1 MSGVRS
7 ALVLLL
13 AAGVSVAALATPAT
27 VATRAAV
34 ATRAT
39 AATATVATR
48 GTRTTR
54 TTARTVVSLEFDH
67 ATSDQLPGIALA
79 AGHGMHVT
87 VFALSGRVGTPGYM
101 TVTQLQA
108 LQAAGDEIGGH
119 TIDHPDLS
127 KLSPAA
133 QRQEICGDRQALEAE
148 GLDVTD
154 FAYPYGHFDA
164 ATPGIVRGCGYE
176 SARGTGGLASP
187 DGCYGS
193 CPAVESIPPA
203 NPFDTRTVDSVL
215 DTTPL
220 TTLERYVTH
229 AEQARGGWVQIVFH
243 HVCDRCDQYAVSQP
257 TLAAFLAWLA
267 PRSARG
273 TVVETV
279 RRVIR
284 MPFRPSAV
292 WSLRL
297 AGAPSRMLADRRCP
311 ATPVN
316 AVCATVPDR
325 SKATPIAIRSSGA
338 VWLATSASAVS
349 VRLLASGAKPVNG
362 RRTRRRRLWTLSVGT
377 ARRGRATIAVMYPLG
392 VAYYP
397 VRLVPPRAGLT
408 G

>member
-1 MSGVRS
+1 MRCRGGVPRLSGAIALAV
-7 ALVLLL
+7 ALVLGA
-13 AAGVSVAALATPAT
+13 AAGPAS
-27 VATRAAV
+27 
-34 ATRAT
+34 
-39 AATATVATR
+39 
-48 GTRTTR
+48 
-54 TTARTVVSLEFDH
+54 ARTVVSLEFDH

-101 TVTQLQA
+101 TVAQLQA
-108 LQAAGDEIGGH
+108 LQAAGNEIGGH

-133 QRQEICGDRQALEAE
+133 QRQEICGDRQALEAD

-154 FAYPYGHFDA
+154 FAYPYGHFDT
-164 ATPGIVRGCGYE
+164 ATPGIVRGCGYD

-187 DGCYGS
+187 DGCYGT

-220 TTLERYVTH
+220 ATLERYVAH
-229 AEQARGGWVQIVFH
+229 AEQSRGGWVQIVFH

-279 RRVIR
+279 REVIQT
-284 MPFRPSAV
+284 PFRPSAV
-292 WSLRL
+292 WSLRP
-297 AGAPSRMLADRRCP
+297 AAAPSRMLADRRCP

-316 AVCATVPDR
+316 AVCAAVPGR
-325 SKATPIAIRSSGA
+325 SKTTSIPVRATGA
-338 VWLATSASAVS
+338 VWLATSASAIS
-349 VRLLASGAKPVNG
+349 VRLLARGAKPVSG

-377 ARRGRATIAVMYPLG
+377 ARRGAATIAVTYPLG

-397 VRLVPPRAGLT
+397 VRLVPPRAGGT
-408 G
+408 R